1 MNKNIV
7 RDRKNISVKDAC
19 KYFAENLVHLREKQM
34 ISQGEMAY
42 NLIVA
47 RPTLSNYE
55 NGSQVPTLLTLVRM
69 SQYFEIS
76 LDELILTQI
85 TE

>member
-1 MNKNIV
+1 MSQKIV
-7 RDRKNISVKDAC
+7 KDRKNLSAKQASVH
-19 KYFAENLVHLREKQM
+19 FAANLTKLRERLM

-69 SQYFEIS
+69 SQFFGMS
-76 LDELILTQI
+76 LDDLILK
-85 TE
+85 EVV

>member
-1 MNKNIV
+1 MKKDIV
-7 RDRKNISVKDAC
+7 KDRKNLSAKQASVH
-19 KYFAENLVHLREKQM
+19 FAANLVKLRERLM

-69 SQYFEIS
+69 SQFFDMT
-76 LDELILTQI
+76 LDDLILK
-85 TE
+85 EVV

>member
-1 MNKNIV
+1 MKKDIV
-7 RDRKNISVKDAC
+7 KDRKNLSAKQASAH
-19 KYFAENLVHLREKQM
+19 FAANLVKLRERLM

-69 SQYFEIS
+69 SQFFDMT
-76 LDELILTQI
+76 LDDLILKEVI
-85 TE
+85 